1 MGKIRLSSQKIKDSG
16 HRVTPLTSWYFV
28 DGSYLL
34 ITLTKKGRVI
44 CWSWVMLVL
53 PMILLKGVLGGL
65 ALMLNWLADHIEL
78 FPSWYIFPLSKDVVV
93 RVKDDKLKYWQ
104 DMEDK

>member
-1 MGKIRLSSQKIKDSG
+1 MLPAILFRSILA
-16 HRVTPLTSWYFV
+16 
-28 DGSYLL
+28 GSAL
-34 ITLTKKGRVI
+34 I
-44 CWSWVMLVL
+44 
-53 PMILLKGVLGGL
+53 
-65 ALMLNWLADHIEL
+65 LNWLADHIEL